1 VKKSGFCCFPV
12 CATQLFAALCP
23 FWSTCQIDSNCNLWF
38 WHTECIGYEMWP
50 HSYYLHMQIP
60 IVSPAEAAE
69 LRIGFKVPKTR
80 IQNFKVEG
88 GKEPEG
94 GRRGSSSYSCGS
106 S

>member
-1 VKKSGFCCFPV
+1 
-12 CATQLFAALCP
+12 
-23 FWSTCQIDSNCNLWF
+23 
-38 WHTECIGYEMWP
+38 
-50 HSYYLHMQIP
+50 MQIP